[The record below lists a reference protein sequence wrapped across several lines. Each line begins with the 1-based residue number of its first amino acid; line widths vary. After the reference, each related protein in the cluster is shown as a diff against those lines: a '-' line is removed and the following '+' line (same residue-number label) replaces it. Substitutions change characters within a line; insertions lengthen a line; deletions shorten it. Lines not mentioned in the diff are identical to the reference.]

1 MLRVTTIHATA
12 HSCQGDTV
20 DVSLAVITAAT
31 THRSLYV
38 AATRGRQANHL
49 LVVTDDGAGFDNA
62 REVLAQALGND
73 RVDIPAVVQRR
84 ELARQVPQSAAS
96 PAEQEVIRA
105 RVARSQVRQRAR
117 PDLDAVARAQDELQE
132 AQTALR
138 QAEAEAARAPFWR
151 RPAAKNMV
159 TLARQDTDGTAK
171 SYTAEAAAAPHKT
184 ALRQAEDRLD
194 AAEHRMNVERVQE
207 RLDQRSWEK
216 PSRTRTKSRD
226 LGVGLEL

>member
-1 MLRVTTIHATA
+1 
-12 HSCQGDTV
+12 
-20 DVSLAVITAAT
+20 
-31 THRSLYV
+31 
-38 AATRGRQANHL
+38 
-49 LVVTDDGAGFDNA
+49 
-62 REVLAQALGND
+62 
-73 RVDIPAVVQRR
+73 
-84 ELARQVPQSAAS
+84 
-96 PAEQEVIRA
+96 
-105 RVARSQVRQRAR
+105 
-117 PDLDAVARAQDELQE
+117 
-132 AQTALR
+132 
-138 QAEAEAARAPFWR
+138 
-151 RPAAKNMV
+151 MV